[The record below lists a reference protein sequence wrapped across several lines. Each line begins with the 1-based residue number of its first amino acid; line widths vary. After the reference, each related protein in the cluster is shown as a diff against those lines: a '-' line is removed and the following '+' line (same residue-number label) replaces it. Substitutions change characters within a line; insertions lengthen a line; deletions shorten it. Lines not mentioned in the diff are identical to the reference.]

1 MTPPILEFQD
11 VQVRVESRIL
21 LDIPSFRL
29 DAGEHVSLIGPNGS
43 GKTTFLHLAAFLRC
57 TTSGHIAFMDQ
68 VVTAR
73 NAASLRRHVAIV
85 FQDPLLFSV
94 DVLHNVAA
102 GLRFQGVNRTEA
114 NQRALEFLA
123 RFRVAHLA
131 NRKPHGL
138 SGGEAARVALAR
150 AFATDP
156 DLLLLDEPFSA
167 LDAETRSVLLPELR
181 ERLQDRGAAAILVT
195 HESSEAFFFAPRLAL
210 LDAGRVIAD
219 GDIHGLAMHP
229 PTRRSAELLGVENV
243 ISGRFIACVNGLASV
258 EIAPGLSL
266 HATYNG
272 ASMPGTEV
280 EITVPAAM
288 MRLHPAT
295 GSPPCGW
302 NIISG
307 LVMWVARQPGWDLIA
322 LRAAGLTIRV
332 RQPWT
337 AMGIQWKE
345 GDVVV
350 ASFPPESA
358 WIIPESAIR

>member
-1 MTPPILEFQD
+1 MTPPILEFQN
-11 VQVRVESRIL
+11 VQVRAESRIL
-21 LDIPSFRL
+21 LDIPSFQL
-29 DAGEHVSLIGPNGS
+29 DAGEHLSLIGPNGS
-43 GKTTFLHLAAFLRC
+43 GKTTFLHLAACLRC
-57 TTSGHIAFMDQ
+57 TTFGHVAFRGQ

-94 DVLHNVAA
+94 NVLQNVAA
-102 GLRFQGVNRTEA
+102 GLRFQGINRAEA
-114 NQRALEFLA
+114 HHRALEFLTL
-123 RFRVAHLA
+123 FGVAHLA
-131 NRKPHGL
+131 NRRPHGL

-156 DLLLLDEPFSA
+156 DLMLLDEPFSA
-167 LDAETRSVLLPELR
+167 LDAETRSALLPELR
-181 ERLQDRGAAAILVT
+181 ERLMDRGAAAILVT
-195 HESSEAFFFAPRLAL
+195 HDSSEAFFFAPRLAL

-219 GDIHGLAMHP
+219 GDIHDLAMHP
-229 PTRRSAELLGVENV
+229 PTRRIAELLGVENV
-243 ISGRFIACVNGLASV
+243 ISGRLKACVNGLANV

-266 HATYNG
+266 HAAYSG
-272 ASMPGTEV
+272 ALVPGTEV

-288 MRLHPAT
+288 MHLLQAT
-295 GSPPCGW
+295 GSPPDGW
-302 NIISG
+302 NVISG
-307 LVMWVARQPGWDLIA
+307 RVTWVVRQPGWDLIT

-332 RQPWT
+332 RQLWT
-337 AMGIQWKE
+337 ATGTQWQE